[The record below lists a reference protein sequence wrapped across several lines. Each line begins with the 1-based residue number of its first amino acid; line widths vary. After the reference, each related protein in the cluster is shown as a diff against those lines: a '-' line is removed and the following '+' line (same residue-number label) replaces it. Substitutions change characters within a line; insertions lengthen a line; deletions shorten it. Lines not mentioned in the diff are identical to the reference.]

1 MKFIHTADL
10 HLDSPFRG
18 LDEMPAQIW
27 QRVHQSTF
35 TAFERIVDAAINQQV
50 DFILIVGDIY
60 DRDHH
65 SAEAED
71 FFVRQCQRLAKQQI
85 PVYLSYGNH
94 DYQPVTEQIDSL
106 PNNVHV
112 FGNQVETKT
121 LTLADDQTVAIT
133 GFSYGKRWLVEDQ
146 VSKFPEKET
155 ADWQIGMLHGAISQN
170 NPDQDHYAPFTL
182 PELLQKRYDYWALG
196 HIHKHQVLN
205 EEPLVV
211 YPGNPQ
217 GRHKNE
223 DGQHGY
229 YLVQSNSDKLT
240 AEFKPVAPIEWCE
253 IDAHLTHDQTVDSLI
268 EMLLHKGEAEDGF
281 KMIAFNVH
289 LTDQVNALTKKLL
302 ANGTI
307 LERLQENLSEKGDY
321 QWWPYQLNLLK
332 RTALPKMTDLD
343 QEYWDQSA
351 QDVFNQDAVID
362 LTDKLAKYGFI
373 ADQLADPSLV
383 EQLRYEASQK
393 LGEGDHDEN

>member
-18 LDEMPAQIW
+18 LDEMPTQIW

-50 DFILIVGDIY
+50 DFVLIVGDIY

-71 FFVRQCQRLAKQQI
+71 FFIRQCRRLAKQQI

-94 DYQPVTEQIDSL
+94 DYQPVTEQLNLL

-121 LTLADDQTVAIT
+121 LTLADGQIVAIT

-146 VSKFPEKET
+146 TSKFPEKGT

-170 NPDQDHYAPFTL
+170 NPNQDHYAPFTL
-182 PELLQKRYDYWALG
+182 SELLQKKYDYWALG

-205 EEPLVV
+205 KEPLVI

-223 DGQHGY
+223 DGHHGY
-229 YLVQSNSDKLT
+229 YLVQSDADKLT
-240 AEFKPVAPIEWCE
+240 AEFKSVAPIEWCE
-253 IDAHLTHDQTVDSLI
+253 IDAQLNHDQTVDSLI
-268 EMLLHKGEAEDGF
+268 EMLLHKEKTEDRF
-281 KMIAFNVH
+281 KMIAFNIH
-289 LTDQVNALTKKLL
+289 LTGQVNDLTKKLL

-307 LERLQENLSEKGDY
+307 LARLQERLSEKGNY

-332 RTALPKMTDLD
+332 DTVLPKMTDLD

-351 QDVFNQDAVID
+351 KDVFSQAAVID
-362 LTDKLAKYGFI
+362 LADKLAKYGFI
-373 ADQLADPSLV
+373 VDQLADPSLV
-383 EQLRYEASQK
+383 KQLRYEASQK